1 MKATITEISDR
12 GEMTINWDGYGLVT
26 YFVPLH
32 KDLIKPCTLSILD
45 DPALEFNID
54 PELLDQPLLGSD
66 LRKWLAGIYI
76 SDIKS
81 KMQIKNKLS
90 QIKTEIGI
98 ELNLDDEI
106 AILDA

>member
-26 YFVPLH
+26 YFVPLQ
-32 KDLIKPCTLSILD
+32 KDL
-45 DPALEFNID
+45 
-54 PELLDQPLLGSD
+54 QPLLGSD
-66 LRKWLAGIYI
+66 LKKWLAGIYV
-76 SDIKS
+76 SDIRTN
-81 KMQIKNKLS
+81 MQIKSKLS

-98 ELNLDDEI
+98 ELNLADEI

>member
-26 YFVPLH
+26 YFVPLY
-32 KDLIKPCTLSILD
+32 KDL
-45 DPALEFNID
+45 
-54 PELLDQPLLGSD
+54 QPLLGSD
-66 LRKWLAGIYI
+66 LKKWLAGIYV
-76 SDIKS
+76 SDIRTN
-81 KMQIKNKLS
+81 MQIKSKLS

-98 ELNLDDEI
+98 ELNLADEI

>member
-1 MKATITEISDR
+1 MKATITDISDR

-32 KDLIKPCTLSILD
+32 KDLMKPLD
-45 DPALEFNID
+45 DAALEFNID